1 MVDLVPATGRLVAA
15 LLLVGLNGFFVA
27 AEFAYVRVRSTA
39 VDQLIADGKTG
50 ARALGDVL
58 DDLDD
63 YLAATQLGITIA
75 SLALGWVGEPA
86 VAALIEPVLGQVLPA
101 GSIHAVAVVIGFSVV
116 TFLHVVYGELAAK
129 TVSIAAPERMALLV
143 TPPMKLFYFLFKPAL
158 VFLNGTANKSTSLFG
173 VPPASET
180 DVSLS
185 EEELRRALSGAQEG
199 GKVDAD
205 EASMIDRVFELD
217 DRTAREIMV
226 PRPDVATVHA
236 DMSPAALRQYVA
248 ERGHTRYPVVDAD
261 TGEQPLGFIDVKD
274 LLQTPGASGSPEQ
287 NGNRTEDEPTL
298 TAGDLAN
305 ETPVVPESTAV
316 DTLLEELREEERQM
330 ALVID
335 EWGTLEGIATVE
347 DIVEVVVGDI
357 RDEFDDSVA
366 EPTIEHAPDDDGYVA
381 DGSVALSTVNE
392 RLGLDLDS
400 GAYSTLGG
408 FVLDRLGRPP
418 QPDDEVTADNTR
430 FTVTAVTDNRI
441 DTISIG
447 GSVPAD
453 SATGQK

>member
-1 MVDLVPATGRLVAA
+1 MVELIPATGRFVAA

-27 AEFAYVRVRSTA
+27 SEFAYVRIRSTA
-39 VDQLIADGKTG
+39 VDQLIAEGKTG

-86 VAALIEPVLGQVLPA
+86 VAALIEPLLGQVLPD

-158 VFLNGTANKSTSLFG
+158 IFLNGTANKSTSLIG

-185 EEELRRALSGAQEG
+185 EEELRRSVAGAREG

-217 DRTAREIMV
+217 DRTAREIMI
-226 PRPDVATVHA
+226 PRPDVAAVSA

-274 LLQTPGASGSPEQ
+274 LLQTPGANDSSDQDE
-287 NGNRTEDEPTL
+287 EPTL
-298 TAGDLAN
+298 TAGELAN

-316 DTLLEELREEERQM
+316 DTLLEELREQERQM

-357 RDEFDDSVA
+357 RDEFDDNVA
-366 EPTIEHAPDDDGYVA
+366 EPTIEDAPDDGYVA

-392 RLGLDLDS
+392 RLGLSLDS

-418 QPDDEVTADNTR
+418 QPEDEVTTDNTR

-441 DTISIG
+441 DTVMIG

-453 SATGQK
+453 NPTGQD

>member
-1 MVDLVPATGRLVAA
+1 MVELLPAAGRFIAA

-27 AEFAYVRVRSTA
+27 SEFAYVRIRSTA

-158 VFLNGTANKSTSLFG
+158 IFLNGTANKSTSLIG

-185 EEELRRALSGAQEG
+185 EEELRRSVAGAREG

-217 DRTAREIMV
+217 DRTAREIMI
-226 PRPDVATVHA
+226 PRPDVAAVSA

-274 LLQTPGASGSPEQ
+274 LLRTPEANDSSDQDE
-287 NGNRTEDEPTL
+287 EPTL
-298 TAGDLAN
+298 TAGELAN

-316 DTLLEELREEERQM
+316 DTLLEELREQERQM

-357 RDEFDDSVA
+357 RDEFDDNVA
-366 EPTIEHAPDDDGYVA
+366 EPTIETAPDDGYVA

-392 RLGLDLDS
+392 QLGLNLDS

-418 QPDDEVTADNTR
+418 QPEDEVTTDNTR

-441 DTISIG
+441 DTIMIG

-453 SATGQK
+453 SATGQD